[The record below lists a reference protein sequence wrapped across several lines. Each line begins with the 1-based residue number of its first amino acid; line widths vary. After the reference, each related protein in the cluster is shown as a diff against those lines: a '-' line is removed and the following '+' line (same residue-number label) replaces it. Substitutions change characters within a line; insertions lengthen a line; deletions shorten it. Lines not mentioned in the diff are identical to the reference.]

1 MGSAIYSVLPLY
13 NAAFPEVCMN
23 DVLCVV
29 LSTAPDRETAERI
42 GEALLRERLAACVQ
56 YEAVRS
62 QYWWQGTLCT
72 DDEVRLVIKTRRALF
87 DAVEAAI
94 LRLHPYDCPQVLC
107 LAVDAVN
114 AGYQAWATAASA
126 NPAV

>member
-1 MGSAIYSVLPLY
+1 
-13 NAAFPEVCMN
+13 MN
-23 DVLCVV
+23 DALCVV

-62 QYWWQGTLCT
+62 QYWWQGELCT
-72 DDEVRLVIKTRRALF
+72 DDEVRLVIKTRQALY

-94 LRLHPYDCPQVLC
+94 LRLCPQVLC
-107 LAVDAVN
+107 LAVDAVS
-114 AGYQAWATAASA
+114 AGYQAWAAAAVSA

>member
-1 MGSAIYSVLPLY
+1 
-13 NAAFPEVCMN
+13 MN
-23 DVLCVV
+23 DALCVV

-62 QYWWQGTLCT
+62 QYWWQGALCT
-72 DDEVRLVIKTRRALF
+72 DDEVRLVIKTRQALY

-107 LAVDAVN
+107 LAVAAVST
-114 AGYQAWATAASA
+114 GYQAWAAAVLAS
-126 NPAV
+126 PVV

>member
-1 MGSAIYSVLPLY
+1 
-13 NAAFPEVCMN
+13 MN

-56 YEAVRS
+56 YEAVR
-62 QYWWQGTLCT
+62 T
-72 DDEVRLVIKTRRALF
+72 IKTRRALYGT
-87 DAVEAAI
+87 VEAAI
-94 LRLHPYDCPQVLC
+94 SHLHPYDCPQVLC
-107 LAVDAVN
+107 LAVDAVS
-114 AGYQAWATAASA
+114 AGYQAWAAASA

>member
-1 MGSAIYSVLPLY
+1 
-13 NAAFPEVCMN
+13 MN

-62 QYWWQGTLCT
+62 QYWWQGELCT
-72 DDEVRLVIKTRRALF
+72 DDEVRLPIKTRRALYGT
-87 DAVEAAI
+87 VEAAI
-94 LRLHPYDCPQVLC
+94 SHLHPYDCPQVLC
-107 LAVDAVN
+107 LAVDAVS
-114 AGYQAWATAASA
+114 AGYQACAAASA

>member
-1 MGSAIYSVLPLY
+1 
-13 NAAFPEVCMN
+13 MN

-29 LSTAPDRETAERI
+29 LSTAPDQTSATRI
-42 GEALLRERLAACVQ
+42 GEALLSEHLAACVQ

-62 QYWWQGTLCT
+62 QYWWQGALCT
-72 DDEVRLVIKTRRALF
+72 DDEVRLVIKTRQALYA
-87 DAVEAAI
+87 AVEAAI

-107 LAVDAVN
+107 LAVDAVS
-114 AGYQAWATAASA
+114 AGYQAWATAAVSA

>member
-1 MGSAIYSVLPLY
+1 
-13 NAAFPEVCMN
+13 MN

-62 QYWWQGTLCT
+62 QYWWQGELCT
-72 DDEVRLVIKTRRALF
+72 DDEVRLTIKTRRALYGT
-87 DAVEAAI
+87 VEAAI

-107 LAVDAVN
+107 LAVDAVS
-114 AGYQAWATAASA
+114 AGYQAWATAALASPVA
-126 NPAV
+126 

>member
-1 MGSAIYSVLPLY
+1 
-13 NAAFPEVCMN
+13 MN

-62 QYWWQGTLCT
+62 QYWWQGELCT
-72 DDEVRLVIKTRRALF
+72 DDEVRLTIKTRRALY
-87 DAVEAAI
+87 DAVEATV

-107 LAVDAVN
+107 LPVVAVN
-114 AGYQAWATAASA
+114 AGYAQWLAATLRCD
-126 NPAV
+126 NPQ

>member
-1 MGSAIYSVLPLY
+1 
-13 NAAFPEVCMN
+13 MN

-29 LSTAPDRETAERI
+29 LSTAPDRETA
-42 GEALLRERLAACVQ
+42 EALLRERLAACVQ

-62 QYWWQGTLCT
+62 QYWWQGELCT
-72 DDEVRLVIKTRRALF
+72 DDEVRLTIKTRRALY

-107 LAVDAVN
+107 LAVDAVS
-114 AGYQAWATAASA
+114 AGYQAWAAASA

>member
-1 MGSAIYSVLPLY
+1 
-13 NAAFPEVCMN
+13 MN

-42 GEALLRERLAACVQ
+42 GEALLRER

-62 QYWWQGTLCT
+62 QYWWQGELCT
-72 DDEVRLVIKTRRALF
+72 DDEVRLTIKTRRALY

-107 LAVDAVN
+107 LAVDAVS
-114 AGYQAWATAASA
+114 AGYQAWATASA

>member
-1 MGSAIYSVLPLY
+1 
-13 NAAFPEVCMN
+13 MN

-29 LSTAPDRETAERI
+29 LSTAPDRI
-42 GEALLRERLAACVQ
+42 GEALLTERLAACVQ

-62 QYWWQGTLCT
+62 QYWWQGELCT
-72 DDEVRLVIKTRRALF
+72 DEEVRLTIKTRQALYGT
-87 DAVEAAI
+87 VEAAI

-107 LAVDAVN
+107 LAVDAVS
-114 AGYQAWATAASA
+114 AGYQAWATAAVSA

>member
-1 MGSAIYSVLPLY
+1 
-13 NAAFPEVCMN
+13 MN

-62 QYWWQGTLCT
+62 QYWWQGELCT
-72 DDEVRLVIKTRRALF
+72 DDEVRLY

-107 LAVDAVN
+107 LAVDAVS
-114 AGYQAWATAASA
+114 AGYQAWAAASA

>member
-1 MGSAIYSVLPLY
+1 
-13 NAAFPEVCMN
+13 MN

-42 GEALLRERLAACVQ
+42 GEALLTERLAACVQ

-62 QYWWQGTLCT
+62 QYWWQGELCT
-72 DDEVRLVIKTRRALF
+72 DEEVRLTIKTRQALYGT
-87 DAVEAAI
+87 VEAAI

-107 LAVDAVN
+107 LAVDAVS
-114 AGYQAWATAASA
+114 AGYQAWATAAVSA

>member
-1 MGSAIYSVLPLY
+1 
-13 NAAFPEVCMN
+13 MN
-23 DVLCVV
+23 DALCVV

-42 GEALLRERLAACVQ
+42 GTALLRERLAACVQ

-62 QYWWQGTLCT
+62 QYWWQGELCT
-72 DDEVRLVIKTRRALF
+72 DDEVRLTIKTRRALYGT
-87 DAVEAAI
+87 VEAEI

-107 LAVDAVN
+107 LAVDAVS
-114 AGYQAWATAASA
+114 AGYQAWAAAAVSA